1 MEEYMTKTREDYG
14 LSIARPKINE
24 KAHFELKCQ
33 FLKELRDNTFSGS
46 DNEDANKHIVKG
58 LEIVDLFHIP
68 DVTQDM
74 QEVILFYKG
83 LDVPTRQILDS
94 KDAIPTMKGI
104 DTSNGLAAIQAHL
117 NNLRREI
124 KKVNEKV
131 YAAQVGCESC
141 SRLHYTKDCPLK
153 KDGKILEEAYN
164 TQFGVPFLQGGRYRA
179 ASLGIYQRDNGNS
192 SGSGSLLGSTETN
205 LRDHVKSIS
214 ITVETDT
221 PSIHQKMA
229 LVELMYRKESAN
241 NLKWLLMEKLRMGY
255 QIEVS
260 TNMHD
265 SLILEDSLPTKEK
278 DSGSLGEL
286 TPTKLIII
294 LADRTMKHPK
304 GIAENL
310 LVGKALILYRSLDP
324 MYGDYI
330 KLTDLNKPLELKRN
344 QVEDLGP
351 TIEEGEVVDEPMED
365 IVKTRND
372 DNEISDGIDELP

>member
-46 DNEDANKHIVKG
+46 NNEDANKHIEKG

-94 KDAIPTMKGI
+94 KDAIPTMKVADAKKAIKDMADHSKKWHNGTSTRTKGI

-131 YAAQVGCESC
+131 Y
-141 SRLHYTKDCPLK
+141 LLK
-153 KDGKILEEAYN
+153 
-164 TQFGVPFLQGGRYRA
+164 R
-179 ASLGIYQRDNGNS
+179 
-192 SGSGSLLGSTETN
+192 GSGSLLGSTETN

-229 LVELMYRKESAN
+229 LVELMYRKESTN

-310 LVGKALILYRSLDP
+310 LV
-324 MYGDYI
+324 
-330 KLTDLNKPLELKRN
+330 
-344 QVEDLGP
+344 EDLGP
-351 TIEEGEVVDEPMED
+351 TIKEGEVIDEPMED